1 MTRRAQR
8 SARSQSRKTPSSYSP
23 PPAEILSCLHPPQPP
38 HEVEEEKAKPTR
50 TRARPRSKTISAL
63 PSSSSSSF
71 PSSPPLSSSAPTEH
85 REGRRKEYLS
95 PSPSRRRHRRSS
107 SRSRSRSPSR
117 SPSLGRKRD
126 GERRHKREYGHRRRH
141 RNKHQERERRQGRA
155 REEKLDAFSSLRHLE
170 RELEVMIAA
179 EKERCRLKEI
189 NAELEYTESA
199 EADQSWCREDK
210 KANELTLK
218 QQEEEAN
225 CGLPYHLKEE
235 WRYPFEGVS
244 PLAAPLWQP
253 QRDSSVLL
261 VAPSFS
267 LPPLLSLPPLT
278 PSPALPFYEGI
289 SFNSDLTLRPLQ
301 EERAEA
307 AEREGKTQF
316 GQAIDE
322 WNSSYVS
329 VLEEEQQAEQ
339 QISTEPSDKEE
350 EEQVREQEP
359 TTITTKRKHD
369 RVIDDVTTSSKY
381 DTEIISSSSSAS
393 QQLLPKMKKARLVP
407 QDEEHVSSEKK
418 HETSNKKESSLLSIG
433 TLSGIVVSIAFI
445 LPLSPFPLER
455 RNRESYWGMLI
466 DCVLSFCSVFVC
478 CECVPVVL
486 YVVYAIVLRWGIV
499 GLMCSGE
506 TKKPLLRLNALLH
519 LHLHPPHR

>member
-8 SARSQSRKTPSSYSP
+8 SARSQSRKTSSSCSP
-23 PPAEILSCLHPPQPP
+23 PPAELLSCLHPQPP
-38 HEVEEEKAKPTR
+38 HEVEEEEKAKPTR
-50 TRARPRSKTISAL
+50 SRARPRSKTISAL
-63 PSSSSSSF
+63 PSSSSSPF
-71 PSSPPLSSSAPTEH
+71 PSSPLLSSSAPTEH

-107 SRSRSRSPSR
+107 SRSRSRSLSR
-117 SPSLGRKRD
+117 SPSLGGKRD
-126 GERRHKREYGHRRRH
+126 GERRHKRGHGHRRRH
-141 RNKHQERERRQGRA
+141 RSRHQERERQQGRG

-170 RELEVMIAA
+170 RELEVMIAS

-189 NAELEYTESA
+189 NAELECTESA
-199 EADQSWCREDK
+199 EADQLSRCREDK

-218 QQEEEAN
+218 QQEVAN
-225 CGLPYHLKEE
+225 CSLPDHLKEE
-235 WRYPFEGVS
+235 WRNPFEEVS

-253 QRDSSVLL
+253 QRESSVLL

-301 EERAEA
+301 EERVEV
-307 AEREGKTQF
+307 AEREEKTHF
-316 GQAIDE
+316 GQAIEE

-339 QISTEPSDKEE
+339 QISTTEPSDKEE
-350 EEQVREQEP
+350 EAQVQEQEP
-359 TTITTKRKHD
+359 TTTITTKRKHD
-369 RVIDDVTTSSKY
+369 RVIDDVTTSSRP
-381 DTEIISSSSSAS
+381 DTEIRSSSSSAS
-393 QQLLPKMKKARLVP
+393 LQLLPKMKKARLVP
-407 QDEEHVSSEKK
+407 QDEEHVSLEKK
-418 HETSNKKESSLLSIG
+418 YETSNEKESSLLSIG

-466 DCVLSFCSVFVC
+466 DCVLSFCAVFVC

-486 YVVYAIVLRWGIV
+486 YVVYSIILRWGIV

-506 TKKPLLRLNALLH
+506 TKKPLLRLH
-519 LHLHPPHR
+519 LRLHPPHR